1 MPPTEV
7 NGTILRCAEVLIS
20 AVRTMTATSECSG
33 QTGHTV
39 CVDYVGLLLWC
50 TVHTDTQCCTL

>member
-7 NGTILRCAEVLIS
+7 NGTILRCAEVVIS

-33 QTGHTV
+33 QTRIQ
-39 CVDYVGLLLWC
+39 CVWIM
-50 TVHTDTQCCTL
+50 